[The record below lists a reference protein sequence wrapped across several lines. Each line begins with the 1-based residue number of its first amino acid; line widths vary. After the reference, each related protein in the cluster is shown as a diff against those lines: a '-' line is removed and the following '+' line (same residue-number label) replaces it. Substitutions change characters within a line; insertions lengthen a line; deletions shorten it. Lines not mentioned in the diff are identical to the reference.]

1 MTTNRQSQE
10 VFIIEE
16 GLAPSLHVP
25 PLEGLRQ
32 SPQLGQDHDEVVKV
46 KFPTSRVI
54 FDQNILG

>member
-10 VFIIEE
+10 VLIIEE
-16 GLAPSLHVP
+16 GLAPPLHVP

-46 KFPTSRVI
+46 
-54 FDQNILG
+54 